1 MNVSTESREALAVD
15 GGVVR
20 GESYAA
26 VYDQLQHTVRRLVQV
41 ALENARRGTEGEPLV
56 LSLTTTAGPARTE
69 STLSAR
75 EREVLQRIV
84 AGDSN
89 KMIARALGLSPH
101 TVKRHVA
108 NILDKL
114 GARSRAQAA
123 AWLLAQH

>member
-1 MNVSTESREALAVD
+1 MNFSSESGQAVTVE

-20 GESYAA
+20 EAHAA
-26 VYDQLQHTVRRLVQV
+26 VYDQLQHTVQRLVQA
-41 ALENARRGTEGEPLV
+41 ALDNARRGAAADPLAL
-56 LSLTTTAGPARTE
+56 LSAASAGPVRAE

-89 KMIARALGLSPH
+89 KMIARTLGLSPH

-108 NILDKL
+108 NILDKV

-123 AWLLAQH
+123 AWLLARH

>member
-1 MNVSTESREALAVD
+1 MNVASESAEAAAVE
-15 GGVVR
+15 GIPY
-20 GESYAA
+20 ETYAA
-26 VYDQLQHTVRRLVQV
+26 VYKQLQHTVLGLVRA
-41 ALENARRGTEGEPLV
+41 ALEHARRSTP
-56 LSLTTTAGPARTE
+56 AGSTLPSSTGHAPRAD

-89 KMIARALGLSPH
+89 KMIARTLGLSPH

-108 NILDKL
+108 NILGKL

-123 AWLLAQH
+123 AWLLARH

>member
-1 MNVSTESREALAVD
+1 MNFSTESIEAAAVER
-15 GGVVR
+15 GVVH
-20 GESYAA
+20 ETYAA
-26 VYDQLQHTVRRLVQV
+26 VYDQLQHTVQRLVQV
-41 ALENARRGTEGEPLV
+41 AVENARRGAAADPLA
-56 LSLTTTAGPARTE
+56 LLRALAATPTRAE

-89 KMIARALGLSPH
+89 KMIARTLGLSPH

-108 NILDKL
+108 NILDKI

>member
-1 MNVSTESREALAVD
+1 MNLSSESGQAAVVD
-15 GGVVR
+15 GGAVR
-20 GESYAA
+20 ETYGA
-26 VYDQLQHTVRRLVQV
+26 VYDQLQHTVQRLVQA
-41 ALENARRGTEGEPLV
+41 ALDNARRGTA
-56 LSLTTTAGPARTE
+56 AGPLALLSAGAAGPMRAG

-89 KMIARALGLSPH
+89 KMIARTLGLSPH

-108 NILDKL
+108 NILDKV

-123 AWLLAQH
+123 AWLLARH